1 MKRYDKYKE
10 SGISWIGEIPEHW
23 EEKRLKLVASCND
36 ETLTELTHV
45 DQIIRYVEISDVN
58 AVEGITNVVEY
69 PFGLAP
75 SRARRK
81 TKINDVIV
89 STVRTYLRAVARVTE
104 SDLIVSTGFAV
115 LRAKYYIDS
124 LFLAYIIQSSGFID
138 EVIAN
143 SSGVNYPAI
152 TANKLTSLIL
162 PLPPLAEQEAI
173 VAYLEGKVAQM
184 DHFVAKQEAQIAY
197 LRELKQAVIA
207 KAVTQGIDPQAPLR
221 PSGIPW
227 IGDIPE
233 HWEVKR
239 LKSLLCKTFSGE
251 WGNEPTATSAYRCI
265 RIADFDANL
274 GSVFFRTEPTFRSYT
289 RDDIQDKQVLNGDV
303 LLEKSG
309 GGEKTPVG
317 RAVIWNTK
325 DVNNPCMC
333 ANFIQVLRTKLEV
346 LQPSF
351 LMLLLSTI
359 HAKDAVKLYI
369 KQTIGIQNLTLKSY
383 MSQPIPLPPSSEQE
397 AIVTYINRKTEE
409 IDRLIAMT
417 EQEIA
422 RVRELKQ
429 TLIADAVTGRINVQP
444 S

>member
-1 MKRYDKYKE
+1 MMKRYDKYKE
-10 SGISWIGEIPEHW
+10 SGIPWIGEIPEHW
-23 EEKRLKLVASCND
+23 EVKSLKQIASCND
-36 ETLTELTHV
+36 ETLTELTPV

-115 LRAKYYIDS
+115 LRAKGYIDS
-124 LFLAYIIQSSGFID
+124 LFLAYVIQSSDFID

-143 SSGVNYPAI
+143 SSGINYPAI

-162 PLPPLAEQEAI
+162 PIPPLSEQEAI
-173 VAYLEGKVAQM
+173 VAYLEEKVAQM
-184 DHFVAKQEAQIAY
+184 DSLAAKQEAQIAY
-197 LRELKQAVIA
+197 LRELKQAIIA
-207 KAVTQGIDPQAPLR
+207 RAVTQGLDPHAPLR

-227 IGDIPE
+227 IGNIPE
-233 HWEVKR
+233 HWKVQR
-239 LKSLLCKTFSGE
+239 LGRCFGENRALNSDLECTEAYKFNYGSLIRKDENLNPQELVDTYMKYTQLRENDIVINGLNLNYDFVSQRVAIATQKGII
-251 WGNEPTATSAYRCI
+251 TSAYLILSPRKGINHNYYCLLFKAMDSMRLFHGMGSGI
-265 RIADFDANL
+265 R
-274 GSVFFRTEPTFRSYT
+274 
-289 RDDIQDKQVLNGDV
+289 
-303 LLEKSG
+303 
-309 GGEKTPVG
+309 
-317 RAVIWNTK
+317 
-325 DVNNPCMC
+325 
-333 ANFIQVLRTKLEV
+333 
-346 LQPSF
+346 
-351 LMLLLSTI
+351 
-359 HAKDAVKLYI
+359 
-369 KQTIGIQNLTLKSY
+369 LTLSY
-383 MSQPIPLPPSSEQE
+383 KDLKNQWLPFPPPSEQE
-397 AIVTYINRKTEE
+397 AIVTHINRKTEE

-429 TLIADAVTGRINVQP
+429 TLIADVVTGRINVQP

>member
-10 SGISWIGEIPEHW
+10 SGIPWIGNIPEHW
-23 EEKRLKLVASCND
+23 EVKSLKQIASCND
-36 ETLTELTHV
+36 ETLTELTPV

-115 LRAKYYIDS
+115 LRAKGYIDS
-124 LFLAYIIQSSGFID
+124 LFLAYVIQSSDFID

-143 SSGVNYPAI
+143 SSGINYPAI

-162 PLPPLAEQEAI
+162 PIPPLSEQEAI
-173 VAYLEGKVAQM
+173 VAYLEEKVAQM
-184 DHFVAKQEAQIAY
+184 DSLAAKQEAQIAY
-197 LRELKQAVIA
+197 LRELKQAIIA
-207 KAVTQGIDPQAPLR
+207 RAVTQGLVPHAPLR

-227 IGDIPE
+227 IGAIPKHWKVQRLGRCFGENRALNSDLECTEAYKFNYGSLIRKDENLNPQELVDTYMKYTQLRENDI
-233 HWEVKR
+233 VINGLNLNYDFVSQRVAIATQK
-239 LKSLLCKTFSGE
+239 GII
-251 WGNEPTATSAYRCI
+251 TSAYLILSPRKGINHNYYCLLFKAMDSMRLFHGMGSGI
-265 RIADFDANL
+265 R
-274 GSVFFRTEPTFRSYT
+274 
-289 RDDIQDKQVLNGDV
+289 
-303 LLEKSG
+303 
-309 GGEKTPVG
+309 
-317 RAVIWNTK
+317 
-325 DVNNPCMC
+325 
-333 ANFIQVLRTKLEV
+333 
-346 LQPSF
+346 
-351 LMLLLSTI
+351 
-359 HAKDAVKLYI
+359 
-369 KQTIGIQNLTLKSY
+369 LTLSY
-383 MSQPIPLPPSSEQE
+383 KDLKNQWLPFPPPSEQE
-397 AIVTYINRKTEE
+397 AIVTHINRKTEE

-429 TLIADAVTGRINVQP
+429 TLIADVVTGRINVQP
-444 S
+444 T

>member
-10 SGISWIGEIPEHW
+10 SGIPWIGEIPEHW
-23 EEKRLKLVASCND
+23 EVKSLKQIASCND
-36 ETLTELTHV
+36 ETLTELTPV

-115 LRAKYYIDS
+115 LRAKGYIDS
-124 LFLAYIIQSSGFID
+124 LFLAYVIQSSDFID

-143 SSGVNYPAI
+143 SSGINYPAI

-162 PLPPLAEQEAI
+162 PIPPLSEQEAI
-173 VAYLEGKVAQM
+173 VAYLEEKVAQM
-184 DHFVAKQEAQIAY
+184 DSLAAKQEAQIAY
-197 LRELKQAVIA
+197 LRELKQAIIA
-207 KAVTQGIDPQAPLR
+207 RAVTQGLVPHAPLR

-227 IGDIPE
+227 IGAIPKHWKVQRLGRCFGENRALNSDLECTEAYKFNYGSLIRKDENLNPQELVDTYMKYTQLRENDI
-233 HWEVKR
+233 VINGLNLNYDFVSQRVAIATQK
-239 LKSLLCKTFSGE
+239 GII
-251 WGNEPTATSAYRCI
+251 TSAYLILSPRKGINHNYYCLLFKAMDSMRLFHGMGSGI
-265 RIADFDANL
+265 R
-274 GSVFFRTEPTFRSYT
+274 
-289 RDDIQDKQVLNGDV
+289 
-303 LLEKSG
+303 
-309 GGEKTPVG
+309 
-317 RAVIWNTK
+317 
-325 DVNNPCMC
+325 
-333 ANFIQVLRTKLEV
+333 
-346 LQPSF
+346 
-351 LMLLLSTI
+351 
-359 HAKDAVKLYI
+359 
-369 KQTIGIQNLTLKSY
+369 LTLSY
-383 MSQPIPLPPSSEQE
+383 KDLKNQWLPFPPPSEQE
-397 AIVTYINRKTEE
+397 AIVTHINRKTEE

-429 TLIADAVTGRINVQP
+429 TLIADVVTGRINVQP